1 MTYLSDLYTAYKQE
15 IDAHHYRQANY
26 IKNRQNKQH
35 RKTLREN
42 RVKLMRRI
50 YPRGKA
56 VIKMMG
62 LS

>member
-1 MTYLSDLYTAYKQE
+1 MTDLSDLYTAYKQE
-15 IDAHHYRQANY
+15 IDAHHYRQANN
-26 IKNRQNKQH
+26 IKHRPNKQH
-35 RKTLREN
+35 RKILREN
-42 RVKLMRRI
+42 RVKLMRRV